1 MANFEKIQTAF
12 NRQTEVLNLR
22 SGMGTGTAVTKVR
35 VRDGLTCDIEEG
47 GWKLTAD
54 MNPKWGGNDAG
65 PNPGI
70 FGRGALG
77 SCLAMGY
84 MMWAAKLGVDIKDI
98 EVEIHADYDTRGMC
112 GIGEAPA
119 GYKGVRYVVKIS
131 SDSPRDEVIKL
142 LDKAEEHSSYLDVFS
157 RSIEMQRE
165 VEFISTKET
174 VQNNGT

>member
-1 MANFEKIQTAF
+1 MANFEKIQIAF

-22 SGMGTGTAVTKVR
+22 SGMGTGTAVTKVH
-35 VRDGLTCDIEEG
+35 VRDG
-47 GWKLTAD
+47 
-54 MNPKWGGNDAG
+54 KWGGNDAG

-119 GYKGVRYVVKIS
+119 GYKGVRYVIKIS